1 MRYIGDAGP
10 SVTLEQHVF
19 SLNTFRL
26 QVQLT
31 TSQASE
37 HASHLIRT
45 HAHTGPNSWIRQEPL
60 TFFLSCLSLCMYDNL
75 EEFPSN
81 NNVDRCRTRPNR
93 PLLQSLKPQAT
104 DINARVRVELLE
116 NDSIKTSL
124 WSIKDQVEMIGNP
137 DNAAIDTHE
146 QQDRL
151 RRTCKKNQTGKCSK
165 EPT

>member
-1 MRYIGDAGP
+1 
-10 SVTLEQHVF
+10 
-19 SLNTFRL
+19 
-26 QVQLT
+26 
-31 TSQASE
+31 
-37 HASHLIRT
+37 
-45 HAHTGPNSWIRQEPL
+45 
-60 TFFLSCLSLCMYDNL
+60 
-75 EEFPSN
+75 
-81 NNVDRCRTRPNR
+81 
-93 PLLQSLKPQAT
+93 LQSLKPQAT